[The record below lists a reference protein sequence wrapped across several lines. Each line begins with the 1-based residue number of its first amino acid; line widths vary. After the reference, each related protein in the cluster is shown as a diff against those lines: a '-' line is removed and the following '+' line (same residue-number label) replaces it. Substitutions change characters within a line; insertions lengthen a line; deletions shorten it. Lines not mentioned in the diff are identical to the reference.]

1 MTVEEWNK
9 TEKDL
14 KAIADFV
21 FNKHTERTFARAL
34 LLIMEK
40 VRFQL

>member
-14 KAIADFV
+14 KAIADFE
-21 FNKHTERTFARAL
+21 FGKHAERTFAKAL

>member
-1 MTVEEWNK
+1 MTVKEWDK

-14 KAIADFV
+14 KAIADFE
-21 FNKHTERTFARAL
+21 FNKHTERTFAKAL

-40 VRFQL
+40 VRFQF

>member
-1 MTVEEWNK
+1 MTVEEWDE

-14 KAIADFV
+14 KAIADFE

-34 LLIMEK
+34 LLIMQK
-40 VRFQL
+40 VRFQF

>member
-1 MTVEEWNK
+1 MTEEEWYE

-14 KAIADFV
+14 KALADFE

-34 LLIMEK
+34 LLIMKK
-40 VRFQL
+40 VRFQS